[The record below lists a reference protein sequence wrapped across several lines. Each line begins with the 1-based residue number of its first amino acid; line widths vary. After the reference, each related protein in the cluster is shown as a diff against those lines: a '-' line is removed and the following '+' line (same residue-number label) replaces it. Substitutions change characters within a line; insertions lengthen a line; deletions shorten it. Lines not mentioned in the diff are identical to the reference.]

1 VQSEIPVSLIM
12 TQETV
17 HLNKSS
23 ITFDEHQL
31 AHLHIKEGQVVEL
44 EEVQGI
50 FSIINQAF
58 TGKRFRL
65 LVTAGENATLSPD
78 ARSYASSAASSNV
91 IAADAIVVNNYS
103 HEMTA
108 NFFIRF
114 NKPHRPTNWF
124 KNREEALEW
133 LKTFEV

>member
-1 VQSEIPVSLIM
+1 VQSDFPVRLIM

-17 HLNKSS
+17 HLKKSS
-23 ITFDEHQL
+23 ITFSEDQL

-44 EEVQGI
+44 EEVQNI

-58 TGKRFRL
+58 SGKKFRL
-65 LVTAGENATLSPD
+65 LVTAGENATLSPE
-78 ARSYASSAASSNV
+78 ARAYASSAESSNV

-124 KNREEALEW
+124 KNREEAMVW